1 VLIAASFARGARWLI
16 IPALVVAVPAAA
28 VAAADIRFDG
38 SVGEREYRPTSA
50 SAIPDDG
57 YRLGVGQLIIDLRG
71 LPWQRGDVVEVRTD
85 LGLGRTVVSVPPQV
99 CVEAD
104 TNLSV
109 GEAYVRGERSA
120 GVDPELN
127 ETPPAGKAPR
137 LLFDGEQ
144 DAGRL
149 VVTDEPSE
157 TVDGH
162 DRWGGRWND
171 DDEDDEAERLAAR
184 RACES

>member
-1 VLIAASFARGARWLI
+1 
-16 IPALVVAVPAAA
+16 VVALPAGA
-28 VAAADIRFDG
+28 VAAADIRFDD
-38 SVGEREYRPTSA
+38 SVGQREYRPTA
-50 SAIPDDG
+50 EPAIPDDG
-57 YRLGVGQLIIDLRG
+57 YKLGMGQLIVDLRA

-85 LGLGRTVVSVPPQV
+85 LGIGQTVVSVPPQV

-120 GVDPELN
+120 GVDPELT

-137 LLFDGEQ
+137 LLLDGEQ

-149 VVTDEPSE
+149 MITDDPPESVE
-157 TVDGH
+157 GH
-162 DRWGGRWND
+162 DGWRDRWD
-171 DDEDDEAERLAAR
+171 DDGDDEAERLAAR
-184 RACES
+184 RACE